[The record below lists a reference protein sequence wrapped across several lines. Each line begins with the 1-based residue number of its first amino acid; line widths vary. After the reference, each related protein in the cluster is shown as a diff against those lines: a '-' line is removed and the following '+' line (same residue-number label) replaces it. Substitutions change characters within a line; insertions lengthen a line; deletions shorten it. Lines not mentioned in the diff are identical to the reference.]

1 MELLSL
7 GDGNNKKIATKYRYL
22 HPSMAGI
29 LDLNTSSNSD
39 IGLSGSFTPFAKLY
53 DGYYFTPDHEPCQA
67 RYRFEKELSDEGF
80 RKLNAT
86 SFEDYLKKLE
96 KHDKFIDLL
105 KYEPIRI
112 VEKVQEEKTPKE
124 ETNNE

>member
-1 MELLSL
+1 MLRIRYSLQIWVSL

-53 DGYYFTPDHEPCQA
+53 DGYYFTPDHEPCQG
-67 RYRFEKELSDEGF
+67 RYRFEKDLADEGF
-80 RKLNAT
+80 RKIHGNN
-86 SFEDYLKKLE
+86 FDEYLKYLE
-96 KHDKFIDLL
+96 KHDKFKELL
-105 KYEPIRI
+105 KYEAIKI
-112 VEKVQEEKTPKE
+112 VEK
-124 ETNNE
+124 ET

>member
-1 MELLSL
+1 MGLLSL

-53 DGYYFTPDHEPCQA
+53 DNYYFTPDREPCGA
-67 RYRFEKELSDEGF
+67 RYRFEKALYDEGF
-80 RKLNAT
+80 RKNPGDNL
-86 SFEDYLKKLE
+86 EEYLKKLE
-96 KHDKFIDLL
+96 KNDPFKELL
-105 KYEPIRI
+105 KYEAIQI
-112 VEKVQEEKTPKE
+112 VEKE
-124 ETNNE
+124 

>member
-53 DGYYFTPDHEPCQA
+53 DGYYFTPEHEPCQA
-67 RYRFEKELSDEGF
+67 RYRFECELTEEGF
-80 RKLNAT
+80 RKVHGNT
-86 SFEDYLKKLE
+86 FEEYLKYMDRYDPFKELLE
-96 KHDKFIDLL
+96 
-105 KYEPIRI
+105 YEPIKI
-112 VEKVQEEKTPKE
+112 VEK
-124 ETNNE
+124 ET

>member
-53 DGYYFTPDHEPCQA
+53 DGYYFTPEHEPCQA
-67 RYRFEKELSDEGF
+67 RYRFECELAEEGF
-80 RKLNAT
+80 RKVHGNT
-86 SFEDYLKKLE
+86 FEEYLKYMDRYDPFKE
-96 KHDKFIDLL
+96 LL
-105 KYEPIRI
+105 GYEPIKI
-112 VEKVQEEKTPKE
+112 VEK
-124 ETNNE
+124 ET

>member
-1 MELLSL
+1 MSL

-53 DGYYFTPDHEPCQA
+53 DGYYFTPDHEPCQG
-67 RYRFEKELSDEGF
+67 RYRYDKALADEGF
-80 RKLNAT
+80 KNIHGNNFDEYL
-86 SFEDYLKKLE
+86 DYLDENDPFKQ
-96 KHDKFIDLL
+96 LL
-105 KYEPIRI
+105 SYEPIKI
-112 VEKVQEEKTPKE
+112 IEK
-124 ETNNE
+124 ET